1 MHTNHYKTSAP
12 NPGNNAKAVA
22 LLPMPAHMGG
32 KGMVVLMHDP
42 RTGRGW
48 VVSRYQYCWCSYLH
62 ITLQVDLYV
71 PLF

>member
-1 MHTNHYKTSAP
+1 MHTNHCKPSAP

-22 LLPMPAHMGG
+22 LLPKEAQMIG
-32 KGMVVLMHDP
+32 KGMVVLIHDP
-42 RTGRGW
+42 RTRTGW
-48 VVSRYQYCWCSYLH
+48 VVSRYQYRCCSYLH

>member
-1 MHTNHYKTSAP
+1 MHINHYKPSVP

-22 LLPMPAHMGG
+22 LLPKQAQVGS
-32 KGMVVLMHDP
+32 KGMFVLIHDP
-42 RTGRGW
+42 KTRRGW
-48 VVSRYQYCWCSYLH
+48 VVSRYQYCCCSYMH